1 MLHVYLITH
10 VFTFLLK
17 MVKAALS
24 EVFRGI
30 ELETIKAA
38 RRQILKAKLENYV

>member
-1 MLHVYLITH
+1 
-10 VFTFLLK
+10 
-17 MVKAALS
+17 MVKGALS

-38 RRQILKAKLENYV
+38 RKQILKAKLEDYG